1 MDDAELGEKQADEL
15 VNLRDGGDGA
25 FASAPRDALL
35 DADRRRQPVDGV
47 DIRPRHLL
55 HKLPGIGV
63 EGIEKTAL
71 ALGEKYI
78 ERQRTFA
85 GTTHPGDHNQLVTGD
100 ADGDVAEVVFAGSLD
115 TDPMGI
121 VSRFSPRGH
130 GSHPLGGLEAKRL
143 EAGLEHTAREVA

>member
-1 MDDAELGEKQADEL
+1 M
-15 VNLRDGGDGA
+15 
-25 FASAPRDALL
+25 
-35 DADRRRQPVDGV
+35 DGV

-63 EGIEKTAL
+63 ERIEKTAL

-85 GTTHPGDHNQLVTGD
+85 GTTHPGDHNQFVTGD

-115 TDPMGI
+115 TDPTGI

-143 EAGLEHTAREVA
+143 EAGLEHPARKVAQRQALGAHLALGLQHRAVLVKRSKEPGEFVQVVA